1 MTVDGRG
8 LANIF
13 TPESSPKETKVVK
26 VNISSMCAKSKI
38 FLSQP
43 KKLKEPIK
51 TTFPAK
57 KTIQQFNRFSRY
69 KLKKEAEDLVLDASE
84 DFVEVAMAR
93 LKQLSKNRGDSKIHL
108 CDIRRWEE
116 NVICH
121 LSSDQSWWIIKDCKT
136 HS

>member
-1 MTVDGRG
+1 M
-8 LANIF
+8 
-13 TPESSPKETKVVK
+13 
-26 VNISSMCAKSKI
+26 
-38 FLSQP
+38 QP
-43 KKLKEPIK
+43 KKSKEPIK

-84 DFVEVAMAR
+84 DFVELAMAR

-121 LSSDQSWWIIKDCKT
+121 LSSDESWWIIKTVK
-136 HS
+136 HIHNAGI